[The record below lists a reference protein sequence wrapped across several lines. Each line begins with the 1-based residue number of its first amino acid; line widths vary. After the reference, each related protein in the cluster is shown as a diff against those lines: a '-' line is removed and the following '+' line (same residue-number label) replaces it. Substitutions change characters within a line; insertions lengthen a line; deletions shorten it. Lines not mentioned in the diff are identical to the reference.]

1 MPTKAELAEQNAVL
15 REALEEAC
23 DLIHEALG
31 IEDAEESESVES

>member
-1 MPTKAELAEQNAVL
+1 MPTKAELEEQNSAL

-23 DLIHEALG
+23 DLILEALG